1 MLPRAGGSPRG
12 SADPDFPVGDAA
24 PAPLSSPLPV
34 AARGRA
40 ERRLLTREAASLRA
54 AAAGS
59 LPLPRGRAG
68 GVEEPPA
75 RGAGPRSRHKGA
87 GQDRAGPRRAMANPS
102 QCLEEGAG
110 RWPPRPPGP
119 YSEAQRL
126 ALEELVAGG
135 PEALRAFLRR
145 EQLPPFL
152 SEPEVQAIARGAL
165 PPAAAPEPAG
175 EPSPGASLD
184 ASSLTYFPER
194 SDLEPP
200 ALELGW
206 PGFASGAFRGL
217 TRVEAHFQPGCG
229 ESIYGCK
236 EAVRRQIRSARQMI
250 ALVMDSFTDTDIFKD
265 LLEACSQ
272 RQVKAYILLDQSSF
286 SHFLKMCKDLGV
298 DLEREKLIRIRNIT
312 GKTYYT
318 RSGAKIVGKVR
329 EKFMLIDGIRVTTG
343 SYSFTWT
350 DGKLNSSNI
359 LILSGPAVAHFDLEF
374 RILYARSKPIN
385 LKELPSCKKNKV
397 LDQLVR
403 ITVASRDLTRENFLR
418 MEFLYLRAFV
428 GNLKWKRSW
437 LHAAREAV
445 YVSNNAM
452 HASPPLTKRNGSLV
466 MRPHWIIE
474 R

>member
-1 MLPRAGGSPRG
+1 
-12 SADPDFPVGDAA
+12 
-24 PAPLSSPLPV
+24 
-34 AARGRA
+34 
-40 ERRLLTREAASLRA
+40 
-54 AAAGS
+54 
-59 LPLPRGRAG
+59 
-68 GVEEPPA
+68 
-75 RGAGPRSRHKGA
+75 
-87 GQDRAGPRRAMANPS
+87 MANAS

-175 EPSPGASLD
+175 EPSAGASLD

-229 ESIYGCK
+229 DSIYGCK

-298 DLEREKLIRIRNIT
+298 DLEQEKVSLLMRIRNIT

-343 SYSFTWT
+343 SYSFTWM

-385 LKELPSCKKNKV
+385 LKELSSCKRNRV

-403 ITVASRDLTRENFLR
+403 ITVASRDSTRENFLG

-428 GNLKWKRSW
+428 GNLKRKRSW
-437 LHAAREAV
+437 LHASREAV
-445 YVSNNAM
+445 YMSNNAM

-466 MRPHWIIE
+466 MRPHWIVE

>member
-1 MLPRAGGSPRG
+1 
-12 SADPDFPVGDAA
+12 
-24 PAPLSSPLPV
+24 
-34 AARGRA
+34 
-40 ERRLLTREAASLRA
+40 
-54 AAAGS
+54 
-59 LPLPRGRAG
+59 
-68 GVEEPPA
+68 
-75 RGAGPRSRHKGA
+75 
-87 GQDRAGPRRAMANPS
+87 MANPS
-102 QCLEEGAG
+102 QCLEEGGG

-145 EQLPPFL
+145 ERLPPFL

-165 PPAAAPEPAG
+165 PPAAGPEPAG
-175 EPSPGASLD
+175 EASLGASLD

-229 ESIYGCK
+229 ETIYGCK

-286 SHFLKMCKDLGV
+286 PHFLKMCKDLGV
-298 DLEREKLIRIRNIT
+298 DLEQEKLMRVRTLT
-312 GKTYYT
+312 GNTYYT

-385 LKELPSCKKNKV
+385 LKELPSFQKSKV
-397 LDQLVR
+397 LDQLLR
-403 ITVASRDLTRENFLR
+403 ITVSSRDLTRENFLR

-428 GNLKWKRSW
+428 GNLKRKRSW
-437 LHAAREAV
+437 LHTSREAV
-445 YVSNNAM
+445 YVSSNAL

>member
-1 MLPRAGGSPRG
+1 
-12 SADPDFPVGDAA
+12 
-24 PAPLSSPLPV
+24 
-34 AARGRA
+34 
-40 ERRLLTREAASLRA
+40 
-54 AAAGS
+54 
-59 LPLPRGRAG
+59 
-68 GVEEPPA
+68 
-75 RGAGPRSRHKGA
+75 
-87 GQDRAGPRRAMANPS
+87 MANAS
-102 QCLEEGAG
+102 QYLEEGAG
-110 RWPPRPPGP
+110 QWPPRPPGP

-145 EQLPPFL
+145 ERLPPFL
-152 SEPEVQAIARGAL
+152 SEPEVQAIARGAV
-165 PPAAAPEPAG
+165 PPAAAEEAAA
-175 EPSPGASLD
+175 EASLD

-194 SDLEPP
+194 SDAEPP

-206 PGFASGAFRGL
+206 PGFGSGAFRGL
-217 TRVEAHFQPGCG
+217 TRVEAHFQPGDG
-229 ESIYGCK
+229 DSPYGCK

-250 ALVMDSFTDTDIFKD
+250 ALVMDSFTDTDIFTD

-298 DLEREKLIRIRNIT
+298 DLEQEKLMRVRNIT
-312 GKTYYT
+312 GNTYYT
-318 RSGAKIVGKVR
+318 RSGAKIVGKVH

-343 SYSFTWT
+343 SYSFTWM

-359 LILSGPAVAHFDLEF
+359 LILSGPAVAHFDQEF
-374 RILYARSKPIN
+374 RTLYAHSKPVN
-385 LKELPSCKKNKV
+385 LKEFSSSKKNKV
-397 LDQLVR
+397 FDELVR

-428 GNLKWKRSW
+428 GNLKRKRNW
-437 LHAAREAV
+437 MHASREAV
-445 YVSNNAM
+445 FVSSNAM
-452 HASPPLTKRNGSLV
+452 HVSPPLTKRNGSLI

>member
-1 MLPRAGGSPRG
+1 
-12 SADPDFPVGDAA
+12 
-24 PAPLSSPLPV
+24 
-34 AARGRA
+34 
-40 ERRLLTREAASLRA
+40 
-54 AAAGS
+54 
-59 LPLPRGRAG
+59 
-68 GVEEPPA
+68 
-75 RGAGPRSRHKGA
+75 
-87 GQDRAGPRRAMANPS
+87 MANAS
-102 QCLEEGAG
+102 QCLEEGSG
-110 RWPPRPPGP
+110 RWPPPAGP

-152 SEPEVQAIARGAL
+152 SEPEVQDIARAAL
-165 PPAAAPEPAG
+165 PPAAGPEPAA
-175 EPSPGASLD
+175 EPSAGASLD

-229 ESIYGCK
+229 DSIYGCK
-236 EAVRRQIRSARQMI
+236 EAVRRQIRSARQRILSKPWGSAHGEDLPGVGADSQQMFNSDLDLKYENLNDKMI
-250 ALVMDSFTDTDIFKD
+250 ALVMDSFTDTDIFTD

-272 RQVKAYILLDQSSF
+272 RQVKVYILLDQSSF
-286 SHFLKMCKDLGV
+286 PHFLKMCKDLGV
-298 DLEREKLIRIRNIT
+298 DLEQEKLMRVRIIT
-312 GKTYYT
+312 GSTYCT
-318 RSGAKIVGKVR
+318 
-329 EKFMLIDGIRVTTG
+329 
-343 SYSFTWT
+343 SFTWT

-374 RILYARSKPIN
+374 RILHSRSKPIN
-385 LKELPSCKKNKV
+385 LKEFSSCKKNRV
-397 LDQLVR
+397 WDQLFR
-403 ITVASRDLTRENFLR
+403 ITVASRDVTREHFLR

-428 GNLKWKRSW
+428 GDLKRKRSW
-437 LHAAREAV
+437 LHASREAL
-445 YVSNNAM
+445 YTPNNTM
-452 HASPPLTKRNGSLV
+452 HTSPPLTKRNGSLV

>member
-1 MLPRAGGSPRG
+1 MS
-12 SADPDFPVGDAA
+12 
-24 PAPLSSPLPV
+24 
-34 AARGRA
+34 
-40 ERRLLTREAASLRA
+40 
-54 AAAGS
+54 
-59 LPLPRGRAG
+59 
-68 GVEEPPA
+68 
-75 RGAGPRSRHKGA
+75 
-87 GQDRAGPRRAMANPS
+87 NPS
-102 QCLEEGAG
+102 QRLEEGAG

-152 SEPEVQAIARGAL
+152 SEPEVKAIARGAL
-165 PPAAAPEPAG
+165 PPAPEPAG
-175 EPSPGASLD
+175 EPSPGASSLD

-206 PGFASGAFRGL
+206 PGFGSGAFRGL

-229 ESIYGCK
+229 ESLYGCK

-286 SHFLKMCKDLGV
+286 SHFLKMCKDLRV
-298 DLEREKLIRIRNIT
+298 DLEQEKLMRIRNIT

-385 LKELPSCKKNKV
+385 LKEFASCKKNEV
-397 LDQLVR
+397 LDQLVLPSS
-403 ITVASRDLTRENFLR
+403 ISVTVTSTR
-418 MEFLYLRAFV
+418 
-428 GNLKWKRSW
+428 GP
-437 LHAAREAV
+437 
-445 YVSNNAM
+445 VSLF
-452 HASPPLTKRNGSLV
+452 PGV
-466 MRPHWIIE
+466 
-474 R
+474 

>member
-1 MLPRAGGSPRG
+1 
-12 SADPDFPVGDAA
+12 
-24 PAPLSSPLPV
+24 
-34 AARGRA
+34 
-40 ERRLLTREAASLRA
+40 
-54 AAAGS
+54 
-59 LPLPRGRAG
+59 
-68 GVEEPPA
+68 
-75 RGAGPRSRHKGA
+75 
-87 GQDRAGPRRAMANPS
+87 MANAS

-110 RWPPRPPGP
+110 QWPPQPAGP

-145 EQLPPFL
+145 ERLPPFL
-152 SEPEVQAIARGAL
+152 SEPEVQAIARGAV
-165 PPAAAPEPAG
+165 PPNAAEEAAAE
-175 EPSPGASLD
+175 ASLD

-194 SDLEPP
+194 SDAEPP

-206 PGFASGAFRGL
+206 PGFGSGAFRGL
-217 TRVEAHFQPGCG
+217 TRVEAHFQPGG
-229 ESIYGCK
+229 GDSPYGCK

-250 ALVMDSFTDTDIFKD
+250 ALVMDSFTDTDIFTD

-286 SHFLKMCKDLGV
+286 PHFLKMCRDLGV
-298 DLEREKLIRIRNIT
+298 DLEQEKLMRVRNIT
-312 GKTYYT
+312 GSTYCT
-318 RSGAKIVGKVR
+318 RSGTKIVGKVH

-343 SYSFTWT
+343 SYSFTWM

-359 LILSGPAVAHFDLEF
+359 LILSGPAVAHFDQEF
-374 RILYARSKPIN
+374 RTLYAHSKPVS
-385 LKELPSCKKNKV
+385 LKEFSSSKKDKV
-397 LDQLVR
+397 FDELVR

-428 GNLKWKRSW
+428 GNLKRKRNW
-437 LHAAREAV
+437 MHASREAV
-445 YVSNNAM
+445 YVSSNAM
-452 HASPPLTKRNGSLV
+452 HVSPPLTKRNGSLV

>member
-1 MLPRAGGSPRG
+1 
-12 SADPDFPVGDAA
+12 
-24 PAPLSSPLPV
+24 
-34 AARGRA
+34 
-40 ERRLLTREAASLRA
+40 
-54 AAAGS
+54 
-59 LPLPRGRAG
+59 
-68 GVEEPPA
+68 
-75 RGAGPRSRHKGA
+75 
-87 GQDRAGPRRAMANPS
+87 MANPS

-236 EAVRRQIRSARQMI
+236 EAVRRQIRSARQVSMI

-298 DLEREKLIRIRNIT
+298 DLEREKVSLLIRIRNIT

-318 RSGAKIVGKVR
+318 RSGAKIVGKVH

-385 LKELPSCKKNKV
+385 LKELSSCKKNKV

-445 YVSNNAM
+445 YMSNNAM

>member
-1 MLPRAGGSPRG
+1 
-12 SADPDFPVGDAA
+12 
-24 PAPLSSPLPV
+24 
-34 AARGRA
+34 
-40 ERRLLTREAASLRA
+40 
-54 AAAGS
+54 
-59 LPLPRGRAG
+59 
-68 GVEEPPA
+68 
-75 RGAGPRSRHKGA
+75 
-87 GQDRAGPRRAMANPS
+87 MANAS
-102 QCLEEGAG
+102 QCLEEEEGAG
-110 RWPPRPPGP
+110 RWPPRSPEP

-135 PEALRAFLRR
+135 PAALRAFLRR

-152 SEPEVQAIARGAL
+152 SEPEVQAIARGAV
-165 PPAAAPEPAG
+165 PPAAAAEEGAG
-175 EPSPGASLD
+175 EPSLGASLD

-194 SDLEPP
+194 SDVEPP

-229 ESIYGCK
+229 ERPYGCK
-236 EAVRRQIRSARQMI
+236 EAVRRQIRSAREMI

-272 RQVKAYILLDQSSF
+272 RQVKVYVLLDQSSF

-298 DLEREKLIRIRNIT
+298 DLEQEKLMRIRNIT
-312 GKTYYT
+312 GNMYYT
-318 RSGAKIVGKVR
+318 RSGAKIVGKVC

-374 RILYARSKPIN
+374 RTLYARSKPVN
-385 LKELPSCKKNKV
+385 FKDLSSCKKNKV

-403 ITVASRDLTRENFLR
+403 ITVASRDFTRENFLR

-428 GNLKWKRSW
+428 GNLKRKRSW
-437 LHAAREAV
+437 LHASREAV
-445 YVSNNAM
+445 CVPNNTV
-452 HASPPLTKRNGSLV
+452 HASPPLTNGSTV
-466 MRPHWIIE
+466 MRPYWIVE

>member
-1 MLPRAGGSPRG
+1 MPQGLLAASLPRFAVCVPVPPRAGR
-12 SADPDFPVGDAA
+12 
-24 PAPLSSPLPV
+24 
-34 AARGRA
+34 
-40 ERRLLTREAASLRA
+40 AAS
-54 AAAGS
+54 
-59 LPLPRGRAG
+59 
-68 GVEEPPA
+68 
-75 RGAGPRSRHKGA
+75 
-87 GQDRAGPRRAMANPS
+87 RAMANPS
-102 QCLEEGAG
+102 QWLEEGAG
-110 RWPPRPPGP
+110 RWPEPGP
-119 YSEAQRL
+119 GLYSEAQRL

-152 SEPEVQAIARGAL
+152 SEPEVQAIARGAV
-165 PPAAAPEPAG
+165 PPAAAEEEP
-175 EPSPGASLD
+175 PSLGASPA

-194 SDLEPP
+194 SDVEPP

-206 PGFASGAFRGL
+206 PGFAAGAFRGL

-229 ESIYGCK
+229 DGGCGCK

-250 ALVMDSFTDTDIFKD
+250 ALVMDSFTDTDIFRD

-286 SHFLKMCKDLGV
+286 SHFLKMCRDLGV
-298 DLEREKLIRIRNIT
+298 DLEQEKSMRIRNIT
-312 GKTYYT
+312 GNTYYT
-318 RSGAKIVGKVR
+318 RSGAKIVGKVH

-359 LILSGPAVAHFDLEF
+359 LILSGPAVAHFDHEF
-374 RILYARSKPIN
+374 RILYARSKPVN
-385 LKELPSCKKNKV
+385 LREFSSSKKSKV

-428 GNLKWKRSW
+428 GNLKRKRNW
-437 LHAAREAV
+437 LHASREAV

-452 HASPPLTKRNGSLV
+452 HASPPLTKRNGSQLIRSEICEDAATSKTKTKQNKKNQTLLLLD
-466 MRPHWIIE
+466 M
-474 R
+474 

>member
-1 MLPRAGGSPRG
+1 
-12 SADPDFPVGDAA
+12 
-24 PAPLSSPLPV
+24 
-34 AARGRA
+34 
-40 ERRLLTREAASLRA
+40 
-54 AAAGS
+54 
-59 LPLPRGRAG
+59 
-68 GVEEPPA
+68 
-75 RGAGPRSRHKGA
+75 
-87 GQDRAGPRRAMANPS
+87 MANPS

-110 RWPPRPPGP
+110 RWPPQPPGP

-135 PEALRAFLRR
+135 PAALRAFLRR
-145 EQLPPFL
+145 EKLPPFL

-165 PPAAAPEPAG
+165 PPAAAPEPAA
-175 EPSPGASLD
+175 EPSLD
-184 ASSLTYFPER
+184 ASSLTYFPEL

-200 ALELGW
+200 ELELGW
-206 PGFASGAFRGL
+206 PGFGSGAFRGL

-286 SHFLKMCKDLGV
+286 PHFLKMCKDLGV
-298 DLEREKLIRIRNIT
+298 DLGQEKLMRIRNIT

-318 RSGAKIVGKVR
+318 RSGARIVGKVQ

-385 LKELPSCKKNKV
+385 LREMSSYRKNTV
-397 LDQLVR
+397 LDQLLR
-403 ITVASRDLTRENFLR
+403 ITVSSRDLTRENSLR

-428 GNLKWKRSW
+428 GNMKRKRSW
-437 LHAAREAV
+437 LHASREAL
-445 YVSNNAM
+445 YTSSNAM
-452 HASPPLTKRNGSLV
+452 HTSPPLTKRNDSPV
-466 MRPHWIIE
+466 MRPHWVVE